1 MSFNTEKIV
10 QDIRTEFESMLLYVA
25 GSAPVTADQA
35 ERELFKR
42 LLDLGAQLLSVFF
55 HQQTASYPHTPVKT
69 ETGVELPYLC
79 DKKRSYYS
87 IFGKLA
93 VWRPYFYAKDGG
105 SASPLD
111 AELSLGANCYS
122 DLLRELAENLGVD
135 VTYEKVSEIFGRLL
149 GQPLSTQAIQ
159 TLVADDAA
167 DVAVYYEQ
175 KPAPDPESE
184 ASILIIQSDG
194 KGVPMVRETSIEA
207 KVRLS
212 KGEKRASKKEAVVTA
227 AYTLAPVVRTPAE
240 VVNSFFHKEQAAHS
254 SSTKRTKPQNK
265 HVWATL
271 TGKDAALQRLAKQ
284 VAIRDGAHIQQR
296 VALTDGCE
304 ALQQRIQQYFPQF
317 TLILD
322 FIHANEYLWKA
333 ANGLFG
339 EQSALRDPWVE
350 QQTLQILSGQTQQVI
365 ALLRNLA
372 QKSKRPKAQ
381 RTALETAANYF
392 QRNLSYMH
400 YDRYLAQGW
409 PIASG
414 VIEGACRHFVK
425 DRFELSG
432 MRWTKEGAEHL
443 LLLRAV
449 AENGDWDDYHR
460 FRKQQRHAR
469 LYNSSF
475 PHQRTPEEQ
484 ALTKPPSSK
493 IIRFDQAVQRRRSQ
507 RNLYQQPLAA

>member
-1 MSFNTEKIV
+1 MSFNTEQIV
-10 QDIRTEFESMLLYVA
+10 QNIRAELESMLAYVTDNTA
-25 GSAPVTADQA
+25 KTADQV

-42 LLDLGAQLLSVFF
+42 LLGLGAQLLLVFF
-55 HQQTASYPHTPVKT
+55 QQRAASYPHTPVKT
-69 ETGVELPYLC
+69 ENGVELPYRC
-79 DKKRSYYS
+79 DKKRNYYS
-87 IFGKLA
+87 IFGKVPL
-93 VWRPYFYAKDGG
+93 WRPYFYAQEGT

-111 AELSLGANCYS
+111 AELGLGEDCYS
-122 DLLRELAENLGVD
+122 DLLREVAEYLGVT
-135 VTYEKVSEIFGRLL
+135 VTYEKVSKIFGRLL
-149 GQPLSTQAIQ
+149 GRTLSTQAIE
-159 TLVADDAA
+159 TCVAKDAA
-167 DVAVYYEQ
+167 DVTAYYEQ

-194 KGVPMVRETSIEA
+194 KGVPMVRETVVES

-227 AYTLAPVVRTPAE
+227 VYTQVPVVRTPAD
-240 VVNSFFHKEQAAHS
+240 VVNSFFHKQPAAQS
-254 SSTKRTKPQNK
+254 CTKQRSKPQNK
-265 HVWATL
+265 QIWATL

-304 ALQQRIQQYFPQF
+304 ALQQRIQHYFPQF

-339 EQSALRDPWVE
+339 ENSPERDPWVE
-350 QQTLQILSGQTQQVI
+350 QQTLHLLSGQTQQVI
-365 ALLRNLA
+365 AHLRSLA
-372 QKSKRPKAQ
+372 QKAKRTKTQ
-381 RTALETAANYF
+381 RTALEIAANYF
-392 QRNLSYMH
+392 QRNLTYMR
-400 YDRYLAQGW
+400 YDHYLAQGW

-425 DRFELSG
+425 DRCELSG
-432 MRWTKEGAEHL
+432 MRWTKQGAENL

-460 FRKQQRHAR
+460 FRRQLRHVR
-469 LYNSSF
+469 LYNSPS
-475 PHQRTPEEQ
+475 PDQLVPEEQ
-484 ALTKPPSSK
+484 AMAQPPSSK
-493 IIRFDQAVQRRRSQ
+493 IIRFDQAAQRRRSQ
-507 RNLYQQPLAA
+507 CRLDQLPLAA

>member
-1 MSFNTEKIV
+1 
-10 QDIRTEFESMLLYVA
+10 LL
-25 GSAPVTADQA
+25 G
-35 ERELFKR
+35 
-42 LLDLGAQLLSVFF
+42 LGAQLLLVFF
-55 HQQTASYPHTPVKT
+55 QQRAASYPHTPVKT
-69 ETGVELPYLC
+69 ENGAELPYRC
-79 DKKRSYYS
+79 DKKRNYYS
-87 IFGKLA
+87 IFGKVPL
-93 VWRPYFYAKDGG
+93 WRPYFYAQDGT

-111 AELSLGANCYS
+111 AELGLGEDCYS
-122 DLLRELAENLGVD
+122 DLLRELAEYLGVT
-135 VTYEKVSEIFGRLL
+135 VTYEKVSKVFGRLL
-149 GQPLSTQAIQ
+149 GRSLSTQAIE
-159 TLVADDAA
+159 TRVAQDAA
-167 DVAVYYEQ
+167 DVTAYYEQ
-175 KPAPDPESE
+175 KPAPDAESE

-194 KGVPMVRETSIEA
+194 KGVPMVRETSVES

-227 AYTLAPVVRTPAE
+227 VYTQMPVVRTPVE
-240 VVNSFFHKEQAAHS
+240 VVNSFFHKQPAAQS
-254 SSTKRTKPQNK
+254 CAKQRSTPQNK
-265 HVWATL
+265 QIWATL
-271 TGKDAALQRLAKQ
+271 TGKDAALQRLTKQ
-284 VAIRDGAHIQQR
+284 VAIRDGAHVRQR

-339 EQSALRDPWVE
+339 ENSPERDPRVE

-365 ALLRNLA
+365 AHLRSLA
-372 QKSKRPKAQ
+372 QKAKRTKTQ

-392 QRNLSYMH
+392 QRNLPYMR
-400 YDRYLAQGW
+400 YDHYLAQGW

-432 MRWTKEGAEHL
+432 MRWTKQGAENL

-460 FRKQQRHAR
+460 FRRQLRQVR
-469 LYNSSF
+469 LYHSPS
-475 PHQRTPEEQ
+475 PDQLVPEEQ
-484 ALTKPPSSK
+484 AMAQSPSSK
-493 IIRFDQAVQRRRSQ
+493 IIRFDQAAQRRRSHC
-507 RNLYQQPLAA
+507 RLHHLPLAA